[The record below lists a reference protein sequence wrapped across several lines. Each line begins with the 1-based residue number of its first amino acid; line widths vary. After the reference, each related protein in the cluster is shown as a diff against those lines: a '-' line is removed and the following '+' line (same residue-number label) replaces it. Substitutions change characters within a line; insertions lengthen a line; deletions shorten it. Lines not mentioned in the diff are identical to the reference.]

1 MQHPSTD
8 PAAYFAAVADARE
21 ALDDALAAVRA
32 EQDAGRLSPIEACTE
47 RCGLLERH
55 LAELARLRAEHLGEP
70 PS

>member
-1 MQHPSTD
+1 MQNPSTD
-8 PAAYFAAVADARE
+8 HAAYFTAVADASE

-32 EQDAGRLSPIEACTE
+32 EQDAGRITAIEACTE

-55 LAELARLRAEHLGEP
+55 LRELARLRAEHLGR